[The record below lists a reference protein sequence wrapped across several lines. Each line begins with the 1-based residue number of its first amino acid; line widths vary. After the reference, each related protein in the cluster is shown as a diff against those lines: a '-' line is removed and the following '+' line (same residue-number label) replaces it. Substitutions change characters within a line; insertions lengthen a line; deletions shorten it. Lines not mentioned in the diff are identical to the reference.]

1 MNVMLKTENISERTY
16 PLIPLRNVV
25 PFPRVDM
32 HVVFGRSKTRTAIK
46 TAFDTDKMVVLAA
59 QKNPKVDDPDMSGV
73 YRIGVLGRIEQLF
86 QVDGAVH
93 ALIVGVKRIRINELT
108 NSEPFMKV
116 SVNELDEIVE
126 KDDDLKVISG
136 YIARELQKAFSLGK
150 GVDSMIL
157 MKVAA
162 GMTARDLSD
171 QAAFYLDISMAEKQK
186 ILETLSIKSRLSKV
200 AKVLE
205 KEIKI
210 LQLER
215 SIESKT
221 QTKFEKNMRRT
232 VLEEKKRTIEKELE
246 GLGVKQDGETAELRE
261 KIKKAKM
268 PKDTEKKSLDE
279 LKRLAQMPSIAPE
292 ASYIRSYID
301 WLVQMPW
308 SKKSP
313 NNVSIKKAAKVL
325 NGDHYGLVQA
335 KERVLEYLSVMKLR
349 KQASKKEK
357 KPDLAASSNIL
368 CFIGPPGVGKTSIG
382 KSIAKSIGREFVRIS
397 LGGVRDEAEIRG
409 HRRTYVG
416 ALPGRI
422 IQGIKTAGTKNPVFM
437 LDEIDK
443 LGSDF
448 RGDPSAAL
456 LEALDPEQNKEF
468 SDHYLEVPFDL
479 SDVFFIVTGNVLETI
494 PPALKDRLEIIRF
507 SGYTHDE
514 KLEIAKKYLVSKQ
527 TTQNGLDPKKVKFT
541 DKGLMEIIRKY
552 TREAGVRELERMI
565 ANVCRKIARRVAEG
579 KRIPKT
585 INEKNIRIFLKTA
598 QYSDTAR
605 NRKDEVG
612 VSTGMAWTQAG
623 GDILF
628 VETVLMPGNGKIYFT
643 GKLGKVMKESC
654 QAAVSYLRSHW
665 KEYGIRKDFTKDTD
679 IHVHVPEGAV
689 PKDGPSAGVAITIAL
704 LSSLTKRKI
713 KSDVAMTGEITLRGK
728 VLEVGGVKEKVIA
741 AHRAGLKK
749 IILPKANKKN
759 LEDIPAKVKK
769 DLQINF
775 AESLD
780 QVVKVAVC

>member
-1 MNVMLKTENISERTY
+1 MSIISKSETLSGRTF

-46 TAFDTDKMVVLAA
+46 AAFDGDKMVVLAA
-59 QKNPKVDDPDMSGV
+59 QKNPKMEDPGLSGV
-73 YRIGVLGRIEQLF
+73 YEIGVLGRIEQLF

-93 ALIVGVKRIRINELT
+93 ALIVGVKRVKVESLVR
-108 NSEPFMKV
+108 SEPFMRV
-116 SVNELDEIVE
+116 AVNELDEIVE
-126 KDDDLKVISG
+126 REDDLKVISG

-157 MKVAA
+157 MRVAA
-162 GMTARDLSD
+162 GMTARELSD
-171 QAAFYLDISMAEKQK
+171 QAAFFLDISMVEKQK
-186 ILETLSIKSRLSKV
+186 ILGTLSVKKRLSKV

-246 GLGVKQDGETAELRE
+246 GLGVKQDGETADLKE

-268 PKDTEKKSLDE
+268 PKDIRKKAMAE

-292 ASYIRSYID
+292 ASYIRTYLE
-301 WLVQMPW
+301 WLAQMPW

-325 NGDHYGLVQA
+325 NDDHYGLSQP
-335 KERVLEYLSVMKLR
+335 KERVLEYLSVMKL
-349 KQASKKEK
+349 KKESGGK
-357 KPDLAASSNIL
+357 VKSDFGGSPNIL

-382 KSIAKSIGREFVRIS
+382 KSIAKSIGRKFVRVS

-422 IQGIKTAGTKNPVFM
+422 IQGIKTAGTNNPVFM

-456 LEALDPEQNKEF
+456 LEALDPEQNREF

-479 SDVFFIVTGNVLETI
+479 SDVFFIVTGNMLETI
-494 PPALKDRLEIIRF
+494 PPALRDRLEIIRF

-514 KLEIAKKYLVSKQ
+514 KLEIAKKYLVPKQ
-527 TTQNGLDPKKVKFT
+527 LAQNGLVKTKIKFT
-541 DKGLMEIIRKY
+541 DAGLMEIIRKY

-565 ANVCRKIARRVAEG
+565 ANICRKIARRVAEG
-579 KRIPKT
+579 KKISKSVGEKEVKT
-585 INEKNIRIFLKTA
+585 FLKTP

-628 VETVLMPGNGKIYFT
+628 IETALMPGSGKIYFT
-643 GKLGKVMKESC
+643 GKLGKVMRESC

-665 KEYGIRKDFTKDTD
+665 EEYGIRKDFTKDTD

-704 LSSLTKRKI
+704 LSSLTKRKV
-713 KSDVAMTGEITLRGK
+713 KADVAMTGEITLRGK
-728 VLEVGGVKEKVIA
+728 VLEIGGVKEKVIA

-759 LEDIPAKVKK
+759 LDDIPTKVKK
-769 DLQINF
+769 DLEINF
-775 AESLD
+775 AETLG
-780 QVVKVAVC
+780 QVIKVAVT

>member
-1 MNVMLKTENISERTY
+1 MSIILKNMPISTRSF

-25 PFPRVDM
+25 PFPKVDM

-46 TAFDTDKMVVLAA
+46 TAFDGDKMVVLAA
-59 QKNPKVDDPDMSGV
+59 QKNPRVEDPSLAGA
-73 YRIGVLGRIEQLF
+73 YSIGVVGKIEQLF

-93 ALIVGVKRIRINELT
+93 ALIAGIKRVKIGPLLK
-108 NSEPFMKV
+108 SEPFMRV
-116 SVNELDEIVE
+116 AVTELSEVVE
-126 KDDDLKVISG
+126 KLDDLKVISG
-136 YIARELQKAFSLGK
+136 YISRELQKAFSLGK
-150 GVDSMIL
+150 GIDSMIL
-157 MKVAA
+157 MKIAA
-162 GMTARDLSD
+162 GMSAHELSD
-171 QAAFYLDISMAEKQK
+171 QVAFSLDIPMVEKQK
-186 ILETLSIKSRLSKV
+186 ILETLSVKSRLSKV

-221 QTKFEKNMRRT
+221 QTKFEKNMQKT

-246 GLGVKQDGETAELRE
+246 GLGVKQEGETGELKR
-261 KIKKAKM
+261 KILKAKM
-268 PKDTEKKSLDE
+268 PKETRKKSLDE
-279 LKRLAQMPSIAPE
+279 LKRLQQMPSIAPE
-292 ASYIRSYID
+292 ASYIRSYLE

-308 SKKSP
+308 STKSP
-313 NNVSIKKAAKVL
+313 NNVSIKKASKVL
-325 NGDHYGLVQA
+325 NDDHYGLSQV

-349 KQASKKEK
+349 KDMVRKGKKDEVGIT
-357 KPDLAASSNIL
+357 SNIL

-382 KSIAKSIGREFVRIS
+382 KSIAKSIGRKFVRIS

-422 IQGIKTAGTKNPVFM
+422 IQGIKSAGTKNPVFM

-479 SDVFFIVTGNVLETI
+479 SNVFFIVTGNMLETI
-494 PPALKDRLEIIRF
+494 PPALRDRLEIIRF

-527 TTQNGLDPKKVKFT
+527 TVQNGLSKKQVQFT
-541 DKGLMEIIRKY
+541 DKGIMEIIQKY

-565 ANVCRKIARRVAEG
+565 ANICRKVARKVAEG
-579 KRIPKT
+579 KKISKKIDEKRIKT
-585 INEKNIRIFLKTA
+585 FLKSP

-605 NRKDEVG
+605 SRKDEVG

-628 VETVLMPGNGKIYFT
+628 IETVLMPGRGKIYFT
-643 GKLGKVMKESC
+643 GKLGKVMQESC
-654 QAAVSYLRSHW
+654 QTAVSYLRSHW
-665 KEYGIRKDFTKDTD
+665 KEYEIRKDFTKDAD

-689 PKDGPSAGVAITIAL
+689 PKDGPSAGVAIATSL
-704 LSSLTKRKI
+704 LSSLTGKKV
-713 KSDVAMTGEITLRGK
+713 KADVGMTGEITLTGK

-741 AHRAGLKK
+741 AHRAGLKTV
-749 IILPKANKKN
+749 ILPSGNKKN
-759 LEDIPAKVKK
+759 ISDIPAKVKK
-769 DLQINF
+769 DLKIVF
-775 AESLD
+775 TDSLD
-780 QVVKVAVC
+780 KAIKASIA